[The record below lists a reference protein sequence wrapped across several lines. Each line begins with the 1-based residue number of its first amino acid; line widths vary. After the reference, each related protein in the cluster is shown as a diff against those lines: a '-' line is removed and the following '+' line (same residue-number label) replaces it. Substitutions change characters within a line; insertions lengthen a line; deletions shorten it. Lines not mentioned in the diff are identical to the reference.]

1 MCRFKGSRAVEGNPE
16 EEEDEA
22 WNPFF
27 AMGGFDNEQPDSVSE
42 DIEFW
47 SRTRTEQSPTDGPRE
62 RILHHR
68 VRLILLTNVNCET
81 T

>member
-1 MCRFKGSRAVEGNPE
+1 MRKGSRAVEGDPE
-16 EEEDEA
+16 DEDEA

-27 AMGGFDNEQPDSVSE
+27 AMGGFNNEQPDSVFE

-47 SRTRTEQSPTDGPRE
+47 SCTRTEQSPTDGPRE
-62 RILHHR
+62 RILHLR
-68 VRLILLTNVNCET
+68 VSLILLTDVSCET